1 MSNVAFLGTG
11 LLGSG
16 LVESML
22 RRGEQVTV
30 WNRTIAKAHALEQFG
45 ATVAA
50 TAAEAIAGADR
61 IHMILSDDAV
71 VDAMLDELQPALPK
85 GALVIDHTT
94 TSPDGTKARY
104 ARMEAAGI
112 DFLHAP
118 VFMSPDMARNSLGLL
133 MTSGPEPVVD
143 RAQPA
148 LRPMSGEMSGTSAT
162 IPSRAAA
169 FKLFGNSMMFVITAG
184 LADVFAMARHQGITR
199 RPMPI
204 SVFSKFQAG
213 GVDQVPRREDGARGL
228 TPRRFELT
236 MARKDIRL
244 MLEAAGDEPM
254 VVLPSIAQRMDE
266 AIARG
271 YGHEDLGAI
280 ARPVLT

>member
-1 MSNVAFLGTG
+1 MSKLAFLGTG

-50 TAAEAIAGADR
+50 TAADAIAGADR

-71 VDAMLDELQPALPK
+71 VDAVLTELLPVLPK

-94 TSPDGTKARY
+94 TSPEGTAARY
-104 ARMEAAGI
+104 ARMEGAGI

-133 MTSGPEPVVD
+133 MTSGPETVVE

-148 LRPMSGEMSGTSAT
+148 LRPMSGEMWYLGHDPA
-162 IPSRAAA
+162 RAAA
-169 FKLFGNSMMFVITAG
+169 FKLFGNSMLFVITAG
-184 LADVFAMARHQGITR
+184 LADIFAMARHQGISATDAV
-199 RPMPI
+199 
-204 SVFSKFQAG
+204 SLFSKFQAG
-213 GVDQVPRREDGARGL
+213 GAIKFRGEKMAREDYSAS
-228 TPRRFELT
+228 FELT

-244 MLEAAGDEPM
+244 MIESAGGRPM
-254 VVLPSIAQRMDE
+254 VVLPAIARAMDD

-271 YGHEDLGAI
+271 YGKDDLGAL
-280 ARPVLT
+280 AKD

>member
-16 LVESML
+16 LIESML

-30 WNRTIAKAHALEQFG
+30 WNRTMTKAQALEQFG

-50 TAAEAIAGADR
+50 TAADAIAGADR

-71 VDAMLDELQPALPK
+71 VDAVLGELLPALPK

-94 TSPDGTKARY
+94 TSPEGTKARY

-133 MTSGPEPVVD
+133 MTSGPETIVE

-148 LRPMSGEMSGTSAT
+148 LRPMSGDMWYLGHD
-162 IPSRAAA
+162 PSRAAA
-169 FKLFGNSMMFVITAG
+169 YKLFGNSMLFVITAG
-184 LADVFAMARHQGITR
+184 LADVFAMARNQGITAADA
-199 RPMPI
+199 I

-213 GVDQVPRREDGARGL
+213 GVINYRGQKMAKSDFAA
-228 TPRRFELT
+228 TFELT

-244 MLEAAGDEPM
+244 MIESAGNQPM
-254 VVLPSIAQRMDE
+254 VVLPTIARAMDD
-266 AIARG
+266 AIASG
-271 YGHEDLGAI
+271 HGHEDLGAI
-280 ARPVLT
+280 ARPVLS